1 MINYKSIRDGG
12 KSFWDHSHIESIVQ
26 HLSSE
31 KGYSIDEILGAI
43 QEVGFDSG
51 DISEYIEDRQNR
63 M

>member
-12 KSFWDHSHIESIVQ
+12 KSFWDHSHIQSVVQ
-26 HLSSE
+26 GLSSE
-31 KGYSIDEILGAI
+31 MGYSIDEILGAI
-43 QEVGFDSG
+43 KEVGIDSN